1 MDLAE
6 IYLIDAKELKRYNVS
21 RQVEVKIMAE
31 KISVYLDHD
40 LHRALK
46 AEATLRGKS
55 LSEFMVDAA
64 VNALYSPRREKAA
77 ARMDRIRESSTG
89 CYSSDDIR
97 SMRDEGRSND

>member
-1 MDLAE
+1 M
-6 IYLIDAKELKRYNVS
+6 
-21 RQVEVKIMAE
+21 MAE
-31 KISVYLDHD
+31 KISVYVDHD

-64 VNALYSPRREKAA
+64 LNALYSPRREKAA
-77 ARMDRIRESSTG
+77 ARMDRIRESSKG

-97 SMRDEGRSND
+97 SMRDEGRNND